1 VPDPDRKDTQEEDA
15 GRKET
20 GRPPQQKEAGPA
32 GDKELRPGEN
42 KGG

>member
-1 VPDPDRKDTQEEDA
+1 MPQTDRKDTESKDVS
-15 GRKET
+15 
-20 GRPPQQKEAGPA
+20 RPAQQKEAGPA